1 MYNNPKNECKLM
13 ILYLLRNL
21 DFPLNIEGLS
31 SFFLDKYATYISFQE
46 MLSELIESGFINEMR
61 TKTSVCYKATPDGI
75 EALDTF
81 IGDIAPSHKKE
92 IDDYIKENK
101 IRIKESTSVI
111 ADWTEGKNDNFL
123 VRLKIID
130 NNTEVIHIE
139 IEVPTIDV
147 ATTMCE
153 KWKMKSKNI
162 YSYFIKELL

>member
-1 MYNNPKNECKLM
+1 MYNNPKSECKLM

-31 SFFLDKYATYISFQE
+31 GFFLDKYATYISFQE
-46 MLSELIESGFINEMR
+46 MLSELIDTGLVSEMR
-61 TKTSVCYKATPDGI
+61 TKTSVHYKATKDGI
-75 EALDTF
+75 DTVDSF
-81 IGDIAPSHKKE
+81 LMDIAPSHKKE

-123 VRLKIID
+123 VKLKIID
-130 NNTEVIHIE
+130 NNAEVININ